1 MTAAVSADYVPDY
14 VIVGGGSA
22 GCVLAARLSEDP
34 ATKVLLLEAGGES
47 TAFMVQ
53 MPAGFAKMLV
63 NDKFDW
69 QYEQLPDASING
81 RRFIWSAGKM
91 LGGGSAIN
99 GQVYIRGTREDF
111 TKWEKLGA
119 TGWGFDG
126 VFPYFLKS
134 ETWHGKPNQNHGSHG
149 PLSVSP
155 MRDPHPLCSVF
166 LEACAQAGLPTL
178 DDYNGGDMEGA
189 YLTQTSQRDGWRCST
204 EKGYLREAR
213 KRSNL
218 TVITH
223 AEADRLLIENG
234 RAVGV
239 VYRQD
244 GQVKEVRAA
253 KEVILSAGA
262 IGSPGILMRSG
273 LGPAEH
279 LKEQGIAVVRDLP
292 EVGANLQEHAGA
304 TQNKFVNRPTINSQ
318 LGPVHMVGHM
328 LNYLLFKK
336 GPLSAPA
343 VQAMGM
349 GRSRDGLDEPDV
361 QIHFMPLAYNVEPET
376 ISAAEA
382 VMPKEP
388 CVSINISL
396 TRPKS
401 RGHIRLGKGGR
412 PVVAHQLLSA
422 EEDVASMVSALKM
435 VDRIFNTPAMKNLII
450 GDRVP
455 DPIPANDAEWADYA
469 RAKAMV
475 VYHPVG
481 TCRMGSDATSVVDPQ
496 CRVRGV
502 EGLRVVDASVM
513 PLIVSGNTN
522 AATIMIGEKAAEMI
536 REGARA

>member
-1 MTAAVSADYVPDY
+1 MMSDTIRADY

-34 ATKVLLLEAGGES
+34 SRRVVLLEAGGES
-47 TAFMVQ
+47 TSLMVQ

-81 RRFIWSAGKM
+81 RRFVWSAGKM
-91 LGGGSAIN
+91 LGGGSSIN

-111 TKWEKLGA
+111 ARWEKLGA
-119 TGWGFDG
+119 TGWGFND
-126 VFPYFLKS
+126 VMPYFRKS

-155 MRDPHPLCSVF
+155 MRDPHPLCQVF
-166 LEACAQAGLPTL
+166 LDACAEYGLSIL
-178 DDYNGGDMEGA
+178 EDYNGGDMEGA
-189 YLTQTSQRDGWRCST
+189 YLTQASQRDGWRCST
-204 EKGYLREAR
+204 EKGYLRDAR
-213 KRSNL
+213 KRANL
-218 TVITH
+218 TVVTH
-223 AEADRLLIENG
+223 AEAERLILEGN

-239 VYRQD
+239 AYRRG
-244 GQVKEVRAA
+244 GQLLEARADR
-253 KEVILSAGA
+253 EVILSAGS
-262 IGSPGILMRSG
+262 IGSPALLMRSG
-273 LGPAEH
+273 LGPAEQLMGH
-279 LKEQGIAVVRDLP
+279 GIEVVRDLP
-292 EVGANLQEHAGA
+292 DVGQNLQEHAGA

-318 LGPVHMVGHM
+318 LGPIDMIGH
-328 LNYLLFKK
+328 LFNFFVSRK

-343 VQAMGM
+343 VQAMAM
-349 GRSRDGLDEPDV
+349 GRSRDGLEGPDV
-361 QIHFMPLAYNVEPET
+361 QLHFLPLAYNIEPET
-376 ISAAEA
+376 ISAADA

-396 TRPKS
+396 ARPKS
-401 RGHIRLGKGGR
+401 RGKIELGHGGR
-412 PVVAHQLLSA
+412 PVISHQLLSH
-422 EEDVASMVSALKM
+422 EDDVTAMIGALKM
-435 VDRIFNTPAMKNLII
+435 TNRIFEMPALKKITI

-455 DPIPANDAEWADYA
+455 NPVPTNDSQWEEYA
-469 RAKAMV
+469 RAKTMV

-481 TCRMGSDATSVVDPQ
+481 TCRMGSDEKSVVDTQ

-522 AATIMIGEKAAEMI
+522 ATTIMIGEKAAQMI
-536 REGARA
+536 KDAA